1 MSTEKRKKQTIFGE
15 VSPEQH
21 RKWAEH
27 VWSRMDR
34 DGSGEITIDELN
46 CEEFMQILRNIFSPL
61 TAGKGVASYARSEIN
76 ATQCLS
82 FLLKAADKDG
92 NGVLDFE
99 EFEHFLRGLRKH
111 RSSKAFTDITFALF
125 DVDQSGFIE
134 EGEFR
139 DIWRYFN
146 GHNPTAVDF
155 THHWS
160 YMDEARTGRVTK
172 ASYAKWLAKKA
183 PLAFRVHALPVFG
196 DEDSVASEVSSVDVG
211 GHKKAGLQVF
221 RPSPGMW
228 HEPPKA
234 WSTSVEWN
242 PRFANKCPSEQN
254 EAWRGCQR
262 KKTMF
267 SRPESLPDL
276 RKFYRTHVGFSA
288 HRKRMASQEPFC
300 PKPVLSHES
309 VQSVKMPGLDR
320 HMQIIRNRQGDLLEW
335 KQNTPRALQKRLWE
349 PGSLLLRVP
358 VPPAPFL
365 VQGRDAPPAIP

>member
-1 MSTEKRKKQTIFGE
+1 MSTPKRRLPAIFGE
-15 VSPEQH
+15 VTPEQH
-21 RKWAEH
+21 RNWAENL
-27 VWSRMDR
+27 WNRMDR
-34 DGSGEITIDELN
+34 DSSGEITTDELN
-46 CEEFMQILRNIFSPL
+46 CDEFMHVLRNIFSPL
-61 TAGKGVASYARSEIN
+61 TAGKGVASYARAEIN
-76 ATQCLS
+76 ATQTLAY
-82 FLLKAADKDG
+82 LLKSADKDG

-111 RSSKAFTDITFALF
+111 RSAKAFTDITFALF
-125 DVDQSGFIE
+125 DTDSSGFIE
-134 EGEFR
+134 EIEFR
-139 DIWRYFN
+139 NIWRYFN
-146 GHNPTAVDF
+146 GQSPAAVDF
-155 THHWS
+155 TYHWN
-160 YMDEARTGRVTK
+160 YMDETKMGRASK

-183 PLAFRVHALPVFG
+183 PLAFKVHAPPVFG

-228 HEPPKA
+228 HEPSKP

-267 SRPESLPDL
+267 SRPDSLPDL
-276 RKFYRTHVGFSA
+276 RKFYRTHVGFTA
-288 HRKRMASQEPFC
+288 HRKRMSSPQPSH
-300 PKPVLSHES
+300 PNPVQSHENI
-309 VQSVKMPGLDR
+309 QSVSIPGLGR
-320 HMQIIRNRQGDLLEW
+320 HMQFIRNKHGELLEW